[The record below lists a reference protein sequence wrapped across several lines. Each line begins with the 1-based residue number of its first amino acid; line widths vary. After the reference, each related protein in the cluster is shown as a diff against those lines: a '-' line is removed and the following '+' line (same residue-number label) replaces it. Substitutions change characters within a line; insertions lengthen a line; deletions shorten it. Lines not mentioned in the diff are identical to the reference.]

1 MKVKSTF
8 FDSEFPPPQK
18 KWFSKKWYPLKM
30 LGIPPK
36 TAILVVLFLARFGTG
51 HSQGFHPRGT
61 PSFRGGLD
69 LGVVPKDG
77 DVFVVCLFC
86 SLLCFGVFS
95 FFLDDEFNESSRKTR
110 FLFQKK
116 HMSSTWALSVW
127 ATKGRRHSRW
137 EPWVSSLDCFGLSSF
152 ESLIWSLPS
161 LERNVD
167 CCDAWEL

>member
-1 MKVKSTF
+1 
-8 FDSEFPPPQK
+8 
-18 KWFSKKWYPLKM
+18 M

-110 FLFQKK
+110 FLFQKN
-116 HMSSTWALSVW
+116 TWAQHEHWVFEPPR
-127 ATKGRRHSRW
+127 AGAIAGGSRGSRLW
-137 EPWVSSLDCFGLSSF
+137 TVLDCLLLRAWYEVCQVWKETLIVAMLGNCSS
-152 ESLIWSLPS
+152 
-161 LERNVD
+161 D
-167 CCDAWEL
+167 K

>member
-8 FDSEFPPPQK
+8 FDSEFPPPK
-18 KWFSKKWYPLKM
+18 KNDLAKN
-30 LGIPPK
+30 GILWK
-36 TAILVVLFLARFGTG
+36 CL
-51 HSQGFHPRGT
+51 GFHQKQPFWW
-61 PSFRGGLD
+61 SFFSPGLEPD
-69 LGVVPKDG
+69 TAKDSIREERRASEEVSTLEWFQKTG